1 YRPRRC
7 APCSRH
13 TTELQSG
20 SRVCPV
26 VSGTCRPPP
35 EAPRSSR
42 PGSPRQDRCPRISDD
57 QERILEYNFGHLT
70 KTPDGITLE
79 IIAAES
85 GLSVEETAKWF
96 QHRYALW
103 RQKEGLPPNSGRVT
117 D

>member
-1 YRPRRC
+1 M
-7 APCSRH
+7 S
-13 TTELQSG
+13 S
-20 SRVCPV
+20 
-26 VSGTCRPPP
+26 
-35 EAPRSSR
+35 SSR
-42 PGSPRQDRCPRISDD
+42 NPTLITARLSPPGQMSRISDD

-96 QHRYALW
+96 QNRYALW